1 MALEQKLNLRLSQR
15 LIMTPSL
22 QQAIKLLQMTKL
34 ELQEEI
40 TQELTENPL
49 LEEAVSEGPAET
61 PEAEAERLDAEDAPP
76 QGPEPEAS
84 ASPSEA
90 TPAVTEPA
98 PAPEAPS
105 AAAETP
111 AADAE
116 KEPDSFDEIDYESY
130 FQDYMDLSYRPQAPS
145 EEVESRPLDAVLS
158 RPQSLSDHL
167 LWQLD
172 MSALSA
178 RQKEIAQAIIGNIDE
193 SGYLEAS
200 FEEIAA
206 MGPYTVDE
214 VETALHR
221 VQDFDPPGVAA
232 RDVRECLLLQ
242 IAFHDMEG
250 TPAESVVRDHFD
262 LLQARK
268 FRDLA
273 QVLQLPLD
281 ETMAVV
287 ESIRHLDPKP
297 GKKYNAQSGAY
308 VIPDVYVLK
317 IDKGYTIVLNEEGLP
332 RLRISPFYRRLI
344 DRNNPEATPETR
356 EYARE
361 KFRSAFRL
369 IKSLEERQ
377 RTIYKVAKSIVKHQE
392 GFLDHGYEHMRPLI
406 LRDVADDIGMHE
418 STVSRVVNH
427 KYMHTPRGL
436 FEMRF
441 FFHSGLASDGGDEV
455 SSLTVKERIK
465 KAVAEEDAQSP
476 LSDAAIVQM
485 LSREGLRIARR
496 TIAKYREEL
505 RIPSSNERRQGF
517 R

>member
-1 MALEQKLNLRLSQR
+1 MALEQKLHLRLSQK

-49 LEEAVSEGPAET
+49 LEEQEAQ
-61 PEAEAERLDAEDAPP
+61 AEAERTDAERAEGEEG
-76 QGPEPEAS
+76 GPEAPEGEAPAEAAAGPEA
-84 ASPSEA
+84 AAAE
-90 TPAVTEPA
+90 A
-98 PAPEAPS
+98 PAPEA
-105 AAAETP
+105 
-111 AADAE
+111 E
-116 KEPDSFDEIDYESY
+116 KEKDSFDEIDYESY

-145 EEVESRPLDAVLS
+145 EEFEPRPLDAVLS
-158 RPQSLSDHL
+158 KPQSLTDHL

-172 MSALSA
+172 MSPLPPG
-178 RQKEIAQAIIGNIDE
+178 RKEIAQAIVGNLDE
-193 SGYLEAS
+193 AGMLQASLE
-200 FEEIAA
+200 EVAA
-206 MGPYTVDE
+206 MGPYPLQE
-214 VETALHR
+214 VELALHH
-221 VQDFDPPGVAA
+221 VQELDPPGIAA

-242 IAFHDMEG
+242 IAFQDLEG
-250 TPAESVVRDHFD
+250 TAAETIVRDHFD
-262 LLQARK
+262 LLQGRK

-273 QVLQLPLD
+273 QALNLTLD
-281 ETMAVV
+281 ETMEAV
-287 ESIRHLDPKP
+287 EIIRHLDPKP
-297 GKKYNAQSGAY
+297 GKKYNSQAGAY
-308 VIPDVYVLK
+308 VVPDVYVLK
-317 IDKGYTIVLNEEGLP
+317 IDKGYTIVLNEEGLT

-392 GFLDHGYEHMRPLI
+392 GFLDYGFEHMRPLI

-441 FFHSGLASDGGDEV
+441 FFHSGLVSENGEDV

-465 KAVAEEDAQSP
+465 KAVAEEDAGHP
-476 LSDAAIVQM
+476 LSDAAIVQI

>member
-34 ELQEEI
+34 ELQEEV
-40 TQELTENPL
+40 TQELTENPM
-49 LEEAVSEGPAET
+49 LEEVQEPAPEGERVESDETPAET
-61 PEAEAERLDAEDAPP
+61 PEAEVA
-76 QGPEPEAS
+76 GPEPAS
-84 ASPSEA
+84 E
-90 TPAVTEPA
+90 VPA
-98 PAPEAPS
+98 PAESTP
-105 AAAETP
+105 ETP
-111 AADAE
+111 A
-116 KEPDSFDEIDYESY
+116 EPEREADSFDEIDYEAY
-130 FQDYMDLSYRPQAPS
+130 FQDYMDLSYTPQTPR
-145 EEVESRPLDAVLS
+145 EEVETRPLDAVLS
-158 RPQSLSDHL
+158 RPQGLTEHL
-167 LWQLD
+167 FWQLE
-172 MSALSA
+172 MSSLPA
-178 RQKEIAQAIIGNIDE
+178 RQKEIAQAIIGNLDE
-193 SGYLEAS
+193 SGYLRAS
-200 FEEIAA
+200 SEELAA
-206 MGPYTVDE
+206 MGPYTPEE
-214 VETALHR
+214 VEHVLHL
-221 VQDFDPPGVAA
+221 VQEFDPPGVGA

-250 TPAESVVRDHFD
+250 TPVEAIVRDHFE
-262 LLQARK
+262 LLEHRK

-273 QVLQLPLD
+273 HVLGCTLD
-281 ETMAVV
+281 EVMAYV
-287 ESIRHLDPKP
+287 ETIRHLDPKP
-297 GKKYNAQSGAY
+297 GKKHNAGSNHY
-308 VIPDVYVLK
+308 VTPDVYVLK

-344 DRNNPEATPETR
+344 DRNNPEATRETR

-377 RTIYKVAKSIVKHQE
+377 RTIYKVAKSIVKHQQ
-392 GFLDHGYEHMRPLI
+392 GFLDYGYEHMRPLI

-441 FFHSGLASDGGDEV
+441 FFHSGISSDAGQDV

-465 KAVAEEDAQSP
+465 KAVSEEDAAHP
-476 LSDAAIVQM
+476 LSDAALVQY

-496 TIAKYREEL
+496 TVAKYREEL

>member
-34 ELQEEI
+34 ELQEEV
-40 TQELTENPL
+40 TQELTENPM
-49 LEEAVSEGPAET
+49 LEEVQEPSPEGERAEGDEAPAET
-61 PEAEAERLDAEDAPP
+61 AEAEVAA
-76 QGPEPEAS
+76 PEPASEVVAPAEA
-84 ASPSEA
+84 
-90 TPAVTEPA
+90 
-98 PAPEAPS
+98 APEAP
-105 AAAETP
+105 AEP
-111 AADAE
+111 EREA
-116 KEPDSFDEIDYESY
+116 DSFDEIDYEAY
-130 FQDYMDLSYRPQAPS
+130 FQDYMDLSYTPQAPR
-145 EEVESRPLDAVLS
+145 EEIETRPLDAVLS
-158 RPQSLSDHL
+158 RPQGLPEHL
-167 LWQLD
+167 LWQLE
-172 MSALSA
+172 MSPLPA
-178 RQKEIAQAIIGNIDE
+178 RQKEIAQAIIGNLDE
-193 SGYLEAS
+193 SGYLRAS
-200 FEEIAA
+200 SEELAS
-206 MGPYTVDE
+206 MGPYTQEE
-214 VETALHR
+214 VELVLHL
-221 VQDFDPPGVAA
+221 VQEFDPPGVGA

-250 TPAESVVRDHFD
+250 TPVETIVRDHFEF
-262 LLQARK
+262 LEHRK

-273 QVLQLPLD
+273 QVLGCTLD
-281 ETMAVV
+281 EVMSYV
-287 ESIRHLDPKP
+287 ETIRHLDPKP
-297 GKKYNAQSGAY
+297 GKKHNTGDNHY
-308 VIPDVYVLK
+308 VTPDVYVLK

-344 DRNNPEATPETR
+344 DRNNPEATRETR

-392 GFLDHGYEHMRPLI
+392 GFLDFGYEHMRPLI

-441 FFHSGLASDGGDEV
+441 FFHSGISSDGGQDV

-465 KAVAEEDAQSP
+465 KAVAEEDAAHP
-476 LSDAAIVQM
+476 LSDAALVQF
-485 LSREGLRIARR
+485 LGREGLRIARR
-496 TIAKYREEL
+496 TVAKYREEL

>member
-34 ELQEEI
+34 ELQEEV
-40 TQELTENPL
+40 TQELTENPM
-49 LEEAVSEGPAET
+49 LEEVQETAPEGERAEGDEAPAET
-61 PEAEAERLDAEDAPP
+61 AETEVAA
-76 QGPEPEAS
+76 PEPAS
-84 ASPSEA
+84 EVA
-90 TPAVTEPA
+90 TPAEAA
-98 PAPEAPS
+98 P
-105 AAAETP
+105 ETP
-111 AADAE
+111 AEPEREADA
-116 KEPDSFDEIDYESY
+116 FDEIDYEAY
-130 FQDYMDLSYRPQAPS
+130 FQDYMDLSYTPQAPR
-145 EEVESRPLDAVLS
+145 EEIETRPLDAVLS
-158 RPQSLSDHL
+158 RPQGLSEHL
-167 LWQLD
+167 LWQLE
-172 MSALSA
+172 MSPLPA
-178 RQKEIAQAIIGNIDE
+178 RQKEIAQAIIGNLDE
-193 SGYLEAS
+193 SGYLRAS
-200 FEEIAA
+200 SEELAS
-206 MGPYTVDE
+206 MGPYTPEE
-214 VETALHR
+214 VEIVLHL
-221 VQDFDPPGVAA
+221 VQEFDPPGVGA

-250 TPAESVVRDHFD
+250 TPVETIVRDHFD
-262 LLQARK
+262 LLEHRR

-273 QVLQLPLD
+273 HVLGCTLD
-281 ETMAVV
+281 EVMAHV
-287 ESIRHLDPKP
+287 ETIRHLDPKP
-297 GKKYNAQSGAY
+297 GKKHNAGSNHY
-308 VIPDVYVLK
+308 VTPDVYVLK

-332 RLRISPFYRRLI
+332 RLRISPFYRKLI
-344 DRNNPEATPETR
+344 DRNNPEATRETR

-377 RTIYKVAKSIVKHQE
+377 RTIYKVAKSIVKHQQ
-392 GFLDHGYEHMRPLI
+392 GFLDFGYEHMRPLI

-441 FFHSGLASDGGDEV
+441 FFHSGISSDAGQDV

-465 KAVAEEDAQSP
+465 KAVSEEDAAHP
-476 LSDAAIVQM
+476 LSDAALVQY
-485 LSREGLRIARR
+485 LGREGLRIARR
-496 TIAKYREEL
+496 TVAKYREEL

>member
-1 MALEQKLNLRLSQR
+1 MALEQKLHLRLSQK

-34 ELQEEI
+34 ELQEEV
-40 TQELTENPL
+40 TQELTENPM
-49 LEEAVSEGPAET
+49 LEEVQEAPTEAEKAESEEAQAET
-61 PEAEAERLDAEDAPP
+61 AEAEP
-76 QGPEPEAS
+76 G
-84 ASPSEA
+84 
-90 TPAVTEPA
+90 
-98 PAPEAPS
+98 APEAGPE
-105 AAAETP
+105 ETP
-111 AADAE
+111 ASEAPVPEAPVEPEREAD
-116 KEPDSFDEIDYESY
+116 PFDEIDYESY
-130 FQDYMDLSYRPQAPS
+130 FQDYMDLSYNPQTPR
-145 EEVESRPLDAVLS
+145 EDVETRPLDAVLS
-158 RPQSLSDHL
+158 RPQSLTDHL

-172 MSALSA
+172 MAA
-178 RQKEIAQAIIGNIDE
+178 VPPRRKEIAQAIIGNLDDA
-193 SGYLEAS
+193 GYLQAS
-200 FEEIAA
+200 FDEIAD
-206 MGPYTVDE
+206 MGSYSLEE
-214 VETALHR
+214 VETALHL
-221 VQDFDPPGVAA
+221 VQDFDPPGIAA
-232 RDVRECLLLQ
+232 RNVRECLMLQ

-250 TPAESVVRDHFD
+250 TPAETIVRDHFD

-268 FRDLA
+268 FRDIAHALA
-273 QVLQLPLD
+273 CP
-281 ETMAVV
+281 V
-287 ESIRHLDPKP
+287 EEVMTYIDTIRHLDPKP
-297 GKKYNAQSGAY
+297 GKKYNTGSSNY

-344 DRNNPEATPETR
+344 DRNNPDATRETR
-356 EYARE
+356 DYARE

-377 RTIYKVAKSIVKHQE
+377 RTIYKVARSIVKHQE
-392 GFLDHGYEHMRPLI
+392 GFLDFGYEHMRPLI

-441 FFHSGLASDGGDEV
+441 FFHSGISSDHGEEV

-465 KAVAEEDAQSP
+465 KAVAEEDAAHP
-476 LSDAAIVQM
+476 LSDAAIVQI
-485 LSREGLRIARR
+485 LGREGLRIARR
-496 TIAKYREEL
+496 TVAKYREEL

>member
-22 QQAIKLLQMTKL
+22 QQAIKMLQMTKL

-49 LEEAVSEGPAET
+49 LEEAQEAPSEAERQEAEDAA
-61 PEAEAERLDAEDAPP
+61 PETGETAEAEPGPSEAAEPLTAEVAA
-76 QGPEPEAS
+76 PEPER
-84 ASPSEA
+84 
-90 TPAVTEPA
+90 
-98 PAPEAPS
+98 
-105 AAAETP
+105 
-111 AADAE
+111 DA
-116 KEPDSFDEIDYESY
+116 DSFDEIDYESY
-130 FQDYMDLSYRPQAPS
+130 FQDYMDLSYRPQMPT
-145 EEVESRPLDAVLS
+145 EEIESRPLDAVLS
-158 RPQSLSDHL
+158 KPQSLAEHL
-167 LWQLD
+167 MWQLE
-172 MSALSA
+172 MSAAPA
-178 RQKEIAQAIIGNIDE
+178 RRKEIAAAIIGNLDE
-193 SGYLEAS
+193 AGYLQAS
-200 FEEIAA
+200 FEEIAS
-206 MGPYTVDE
+206 MGPYSQEE
-214 VETALHR
+214 VETALHT
-221 VQDFDPPGVAA
+221 VQDFDPPGVGA
-232 RDVRECLLLQ
+232 RDVRECLMLQ

-250 TPAESVVRDHFD
+250 TPAEIIVRDHFE
-262 LLQARK
+262 LLQGRK

-273 QVLQLPLD
+273 HALNCSLEEV
-281 ETMAVV
+281 MAIV

-297 GKKYNAQSGAY
+297 GKKYNSASSSY
-308 VIPDVYVLK
+308 VVPDVYILK
-317 IDKGYTIVLNEEGLP
+317 IDKGYTVVLNEEGLP

-344 DRNNPEATPETR
+344 DRNNPEATRETR

-377 RTIYKVAKSIVKHQE
+377 RTIFKVATSIVKHQE
-392 GFLDHGYEHMRPLI
+392 GFLDFGFEHMRPLI

-441 FFHSGLASDGGDEV
+441 FFHSGLSSDHGEDV

-465 KAVAEEDAQSP
+465 KSVAEEDSAHP
-476 LSDAAIVQM
+476 LSDAAIVQI
-485 LSREGLRIARR
+485 LGREGLRIARR
-496 TIAKYREEL
+496 TVAKYREEL